1 MATDLYADLGVP
13 RGASQDE
20 IKKAYRKLAAQ
31 FHPDRNPHDKSAEE
45 RFKAVNRAHQ
55 VLGDADK
62 RALYDEFGEVALREG
77 FDAEAA
83 RAYGRARSRP
93 GGRGASSGGF
103 SFEDIL
109 GNGNFGDLFGEM
121 FRGGAA
127 GGARSARGGRSGKG
141 ANVTTEVSVDLLA
154 AIKGTQIL
162 VHMPEHFSAGTART
176 PGVSTRGEIQVR
188 IPPGAGDGDTVRVPG
203 HGEPGS
209 GGAPAGDLLI
219 TVRVKKHPHFE
230 RDGLDLKLDLPLTP
244 GEAFEGAKV
253 SVPTPDGEVTLKVPK
268 GTQSGQ
274 LTRLRGKG
282 VQRKDKVGDLYV
294 RFVVRLPQHPSKA
307 VSKAIA
313 ELDEALLAEKPIREG
328 LRL

>member
-13 RGASQDE
+13 RAASQDE

-83 RAYGRARSRP
+83 RAYGRARSR

-121 FRGGAA
+121 FRGGASSRA
-127 GGARSARGGRSGKG
+127 PRRASKG
-141 ANVTTEVSVDLLA
+141 QNVTTEVSVDLLS

-162 VHMPEHFSAGTART
+162 VHLPDQ
-176 PGVSTRGEIQVR
+176 GEIQVR
-188 IPPGAGDGDTVRVPG
+188 IPPGAGDGDKVRVPG
-203 HGEPGS
+203 HGESGP

-230 RDGLDLKLDLPLTP
+230 RDGLDLRLDLPLTP

-253 SVPTPDGEVTLKVPK
+253 SVPTPDGDVTLKVPK

-294 RFVVRLPQHPSKA
+294 RFLIRLPQTPTKA
-307 VSKAIA
+307 VAKAIS
-313 ELDEALLAEKPIREG
+313 ELDQALSGEAPLRDGIR
-328 LRL
+328 L

>member
-31 FHPDRNPHDKSAEE
+31 FHPDRNPDDKSAEE

-83 RAYGRARSRP
+83 RAYGRARSRA

-103 SFEDIL
+103 SFDDIL

-121 FRGGAA
+121 FRGGSSR
-127 GGARSARGGRSGKG
+127 GGARRAGRGS
-141 ANVTTEVSVDLLA
+141 NVTTEVSVDLLS

-162 VHMPEHFSAGTART
+162 VRMPDQ
-176 PGVSTRGEIQVR
+176 GEIQVR
-188 IPPGAGDGDTVRVPG
+188 IPPGAGDGDTVRVAG
-203 HGEPGS
+203 HGVA
-209 GGAPAGDLLI
+209 GAPGTAAGDLLI

-244 GEAFEGAKV
+244 GEAFDGAKV

-294 RFVVRLPQHPSKA
+294 RFLVRLPEQPTKA
-307 VSKAIA
+307 VVKAIA
-313 ELDEALLAEKPIREG
+313 ELDEALLSEVPLRDG

>member
-13 RGASQDE
+13 RAASQDE

-83 RAYGRARSRP
+83 RAYGRARSRSS
-93 GGRGASSGGF
+93 RGASSGGF

-121 FRGGAA
+121 FRGGA
-127 GGARSARGGRSGKG
+127 GGARTPRGRNGKG
-141 ANVTTEVSVDLLA
+141 ANVTTEVSVDLLS

-162 VHMPEHFSAGTART
+162 VHMPDSFSPGT
-176 PGVSTRGEIQVR
+176 PGVPGGGEIQVR
-188 IPPGAGDGDTVRVPG
+188 IPPGAGDGDKVRVPG

-253 SVPTPDGEVTLKVPK
+253 NVPTPDGDVTLKVPK

>member
-1 MATDLYADLGVP
+1 MSSMATDLYADLGVP

-31 FHPDRNPHDKSAEE
+31 YHPDRNPDDKRAEE

-62 RALYDEFGEVALREG
+62 RALYDEFGEVSLREG
-77 FDAEAA
+77 FNAEAA
-83 RAYGRARSRP
+83 RAYGRARSRA
-93 GGRGASSGGF
+93 GRGVSSGGF

-121 FRGGAA
+121 FRG
-127 GGARSARGGRSGKG
+127 SARPGRRGSPGRDIHS
-141 ANVTTEVSVDLLA
+141 EVSVDLLS
-154 AIKGTQIL
+154 AIRGTQI
-162 VHMPEHFSAGTART
+162 VVNMPE
-176 PGVSTRGEIQVR
+176 RGEIQVR
-188 IPPGAGDGDTVRVPG
+188 IPPGAGDGDKVRVVG
-203 HGEPGS
+203 HGEPGI
-209 GGAPAGDLLI
+209 GGAPSGDLLI
-219 TVRVKKHPHFE
+219 TVRVKKHPFFE
-230 RDGLDLKLDLPLTP
+230 REGLDLKLDLPLTP

-253 SVPTPDGEVTLKVPK
+253 TVPTPDGDVTLKVPK

-294 RFVVRLPQHPSKA
+294 RFLVRLPQNASKA

-313 ELDEALLAEKPIREG
+313 ELDAALLTEAPVREG
-328 LRL
+328 IRL

>member
-13 RGASQDE
+13 RAASQEE
-20 IKKAYRKLAAQ
+20 IKKAYRKLASQ
-31 FHPDRNPHDKSAEE
+31 FHPDRNPNNKSAEE

-62 RALYDEFGEVALREG
+62 RALYDEFGDVALREG
-77 FDAEAA
+77 FDAQAA
-83 RAYGRARSRP
+83 RAYGRARSR

-121 FRGGAA
+121 FRGG
-127 GGARSARGGRSGKG
+127 GSPRGPRRAGKG
-141 ANVTTEVSVDLLA
+141 ANVTTEVSVDLLS

-162 VHMPEHFSAGTART
+162 VHMPAQGD
-176 PGVSTRGEIQVR
+176 IQVR
-188 IPPGAGDGDTVRVPG
+188 IPPG
-203 HGEPGS
+203 
-209 GGAPAGDLLI
+209 AGDLLI

-230 RDGLDLKLDLPLTP
+230 RDGLDLRLDLPLTP

-294 RFVVRLPQHPSKA
+294 RFLIRLPQTPTKA
-307 VSKAIA
+307 VAKAIS
-313 ELDEALLAEKPIREG
+313 ELDAALIGEAPIRDG
-328 LRL
+328 IRL

>member
-13 RGASQDE
+13 KAASQDE

-31 FHPDRNPHDKSAEE
+31 FHPDRNPHDKGAEE

-77 FDAEAA
+77 FDVEAA
-83 RAYGRARSRP
+83 RAYGRARSRS
-93 GGRGASSGGF
+93 GRGASSGGF

-121 FRGGAA
+121 FRGGSPR
-127 GGARSARGGRSGKG
+127 GPRRGGKG
-141 ANVTTEVSVDLLA
+141 SNVTTEVSVDLLS

-162 VHMPEHFSAGTART
+162 VHMPDQ
-176 PGVSTRGEIQVR
+176 GEIQVR
-188 IPPGAGDGDTVRVPG
+188 IPPGAGDGDKVRVQG
-203 HGEPGS
+203 HGES
-209 GGAPAGDLLI
+209 GPSGAPAGDLLI

-230 RDGLDLKLDLPLTP
+230 RDGLDLRLDLPLTP

-294 RFVVRLPQHPSKA
+294 RFLIRLPQHPTKA
-307 VSKAIA
+307 VAKAIA
-313 ELDEALLAEKPIREG
+313 ELDEALIGEPSIRDG
-328 LRL
+328 IRL

>member
-31 FHPDRNPHDKSAEE
+31 FHPDRNPDDKRAEE

-83 RAYGRARSRP
+83 RAYGRARSRGP
-93 GGRGASSGGF
+93 RGASSGGF

-121 FRGGAA
+121 FRGGT
-127 GGARSARGGRSGKG
+127 GRPGRR
-141 ANVTTEVSVDLLA
+141 TTQGSHVSSEVSVDLLS
-154 AIKGTQIL
+154 AIRGTQIV
-162 VHMPEHFSAGTART
+162 VHMPE
-176 PGVSTRGEIQVR
+176 RGEIQVR
-188 IPPGAGDGDTVRVPG
+188 IPPGAGDGDKVRVPG
-203 HGEPGS
+203 HGAPGV
-209 GGAPAGDLLI
+209 GGGPAGDLLI
-219 TVRVKKHPHFE
+219 TVRVKKHPFFE

-253 SVPTPDGEVTLKVPK
+253 NVPTPDGEVTLKVPK

-282 VQRKDKVGDLYV
+282 VQRKDRVGDLYV
-294 RFVVRLPQHPSKA
+294 RFLVRLPQTPSKA

-313 ELDEALLAEKPIREG
+313 ELDAALLAEAPIRDG
-328 LRL
+328 IRL